1 MLKVV
6 AKISII
12 PETSKCFRNF
22 MMRIGVFGPDFMENG
37 GSVRSY
43 GATVCCYRATIFS
56 YRGSVAENGGTI
68 RMNSRENPGDKCHRI
83 SCTQS
88 LPFLEGFFIRARICV
103 HAYIVAILAFY
114 VSHLSHLSLFRKT
127 TGTHGTDGTLVF
139 GFNLLPRA
147 GAKDNPC
154 GICPSEK
161 NI

>member
-1 MLKVV
+1 
-6 AKISII
+6 
-12 PETSKCFRNF
+12 

-68 RMNSRENPGDKCHRI
+68 RMN
-83 SCTQS
+83 
-88 LPFLEGFFIRARICV
+88 LRARICV
-103 HAYIVAILAFY
+103 HTYIVAILAFY

-139 GFNLLPRA
+139 GFNLLSR
-147 GAKDNPC
+147 AKDTTVPDPAVLLCARKRLIN
-154 GICPSEK
+154 SRK
-161 NI
+161 YTN

>member
-22 MMRIGVFGPDFMENG
+22 MMRIGVFGPGFMENG
-37 GSVRSY
+37 GPVRSY
-43 GATVCCYRATIFS
+43 GASVCCYRA
-56 YRGSVAENGGTI
+56 TI

-139 GFNLLPRA
+139 GFNLLSRA
-147 GAKDNPC
+147 CAP
-154 GICPSEK
+154 ITSRRPSFRRGCRAPSSWACQCAGH
-161 NI
+161 